1 MTLLMPQLYNDLL
14 SICSSNNSF
23 YSKDVSLDSIKYR
36 IFNYHLCS
44 YSIFHSVPNALN
56 CRGTM
61 FNINDP
67 KNVQLV
73 SLPPENFFNYEE
85 GNVSEQ
91 HKQGQLGDQMD
102 KMDGSLISTFIHF
115 DDKNQRIVRLK
126 SKTSLTSPQAFEAM
140 QLFEGIFSFFFKI
153 N

>member
-1 MTLLMPQLYNDLL
+1 
-14 SICSSNNSF
+14 
-23 YSKDVSLDSIKYR
+23 
-36 IFNYHLCS
+36 
-44 YSIFHSVPNALN
+44 
-56 CRGTM
+56 M